1 MKNRVLNLA
10 HRGASHDAPPNTL
23 AAFRL
28 ANEYG
33 ADGYELDVHLSRD
46 GIPVVIHDFSVDA
59 TTNGSG
65 LVSDLTLEELKR
77 LDAGAKFSSEFAGER
92 IPTLEEVFGVIAPGM
107 TVNVELKT
115 MRVTDNGL
123 EKATIGLV
131 QGCGLE
137 GRVIL
142 SSFNPFSLIRVR
154 RYAPNLRIGLLY
166 APDLPVFLR
175 KAWARVVVRPDALH
189 PDYRMVDARYMRWAR
204 ARGYD
209 VNVWTVDGPQDMR
222 RLAALGVGAIITN
235 RPDVLRGVLTEAQAE
250 GVSGP
255 SSSCG
260 PSF

>member
-1 MKNRVLNLA
+1 MNKRILNLA

-65 LVSDLTLEELKR
+65 RVADLTLEELKR
-77 LDAGAKFSSEFAGER
+77 LDAGAKFGPEFSGER
-92 IPTLEEVFGVIAPGM
+92 IPTLEEVFGVMGSAMI
-107 TVNVELKT
+107 VDVELKT
-115 MRVTDNGL
+115 VRVADNGL
-123 EKATIGLV
+123 EKAVTRLIRE
-131 QGCGLE
+131 CGLE
-137 GRVIL
+137 DRVIL

-154 RYAPNLRIGLLY
+154 RYAPKLRLGLLY

-175 KAWARVVVRPDALH
+175 KAWARVLVRPDALH
-189 PDYRMVDARYMRWAR
+189 PHYGIVDAKYMRWTR

-209 VNVWTVDGPQDMR
+209 VNVWTVDDPQDMR
-222 RLAALGVGAIITN
+222 RLTALGVGAIITN
-235 RPDVLRGVLTEAQAE
+235 RPDVLRGILLAT
-250 GVSGP
+250 
-255 SSSCG
+255 
-260 PSF
+260 